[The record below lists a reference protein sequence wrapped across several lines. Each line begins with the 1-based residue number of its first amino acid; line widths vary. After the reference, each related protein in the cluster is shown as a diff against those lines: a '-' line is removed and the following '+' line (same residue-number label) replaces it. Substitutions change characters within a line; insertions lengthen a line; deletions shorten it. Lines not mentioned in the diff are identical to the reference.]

1 MTSHV
6 PGPRGVL
13 GGVRAH
19 AVRGSRVFFL
29 RNSGHGHTGQKHN
42 RVLVGASNRVAGGGR
57 SRRRPDRRRFR
68 SGHRDSG
75 GRHEERQER
84 QERAGGHR
92 DRPRALCGSA
102 RCERRKFVLA
112 FGKKSTQRFFSDDP
126 IQTGFA
132 YKNAGGRK
140 KTARHE
146 GASSAAP
153 MRIGCARPRTSTRAL
168 RSSPTRWGARRARRC
183 ALAIGTTRTRRVTG
197 RDRHRRWWS
206 PWSRRPRAGGV
217 MSWVRR
223 DARHAAPRRRRRW
236 SRPRPRLPAASPSR
250 RRRGWRSRAPAPR
263 APRPRGPRR

>member
-1 MTSHV
+1 MTA
-6 PGPRGVL
+6 RE
-13 GGVRAH
+13 RC
-19 AVRGSRVFFL
+19 
-29 RNSGHGHTGQKHN
+29 
-42 RVLVGASNRVAGGGR
+42 VGAHGV
-57 SRRRPDRRRFR
+57 
-68 SGHRDSG
+68 
-75 GRHEERQER
+75 
-84 QERAGGHR
+84 
-92 DRPRALCGSA
+92 
-102 RCERRKFVLA
+102 RRKFVLA
-112 FGKKSTQRFFSDDP
+112 FGKKSTHAFFRT
-126 IQTGFA
+126 IQSRLDSHTKMQGDV
-132 YKNAGGRK
+132 K
-140 KTARHE
+140 KRPVTK
-146 GASSAAP
+146 
-153 MRIGCARPRTSTRAL
+153 ARPRPRRCVSLAARDRGPSTRAL